1 MTEHPEPAGRWPGWC
16 VFAAAAG
23 PPGVLLTGTVAA
35 STIEPLGTAL
45 GPVWGAVAAAAL
57 PLTAFTLYLLA
68 VRAVVRRVSRRRA
81 ARTARRGHDGAAAE
95 VLPLGR
101 ILGVLAGRGGG
112 GCERNAAAAV
122 AADLLPDSPV
132 PAGPFL
138 AAFEDGLRADG
149 SGAFAVLEELSVLAR
164 WCGENERRAEAVF
177 LAGCRVAAADGH
189 VSDGELEVLEQIN
202 RGPCGGRF
210 DPAEFAETMNANSP
224 YAVLGL
230 TPPCSR
236 EEVRA
241 FGERQF
247 KAVADARERIEHCFS

>member
-1 MTEHPEPAGRWPGWC
+1 MLPDPPAAVAMEPPLRCSRSAGYWACSPG
-16 VFAAAAG
+16 AAAAG
-23 PPGVLLTGTVAA
+23 PGASGT
-35 STIEPLGTAL
+35 P
-45 GPVWGAVAAAAL
+45 P
-57 PLTAFTLYLLA
+57 
-68 VRAVVRRVSRRRA
+68 R
-81 ARTARRGHDGAAAE
+81 
-95 VLPLGR
+95 
-101 ILGVLAGRGGG
+101 
-112 GCERNAAAAV
+112 AV

-149 SGAFAVLEELSVLAR
+149 SGAFAVLQELSVLAR

-189 VSDGELEVLEQIN
+189 VTDGELGVLEQIN

-210 DPAEFAETMNANSP
+210 DPAEFSERVNANSP

-236 EEVRA
+236 EEVRRA
-241 FGERQF
+241 YRRKAAEYHPDRLARQDVPDELRTFGERRF
-247 KAVADARERIEHCFS
+247 KLVADARERIERCFS